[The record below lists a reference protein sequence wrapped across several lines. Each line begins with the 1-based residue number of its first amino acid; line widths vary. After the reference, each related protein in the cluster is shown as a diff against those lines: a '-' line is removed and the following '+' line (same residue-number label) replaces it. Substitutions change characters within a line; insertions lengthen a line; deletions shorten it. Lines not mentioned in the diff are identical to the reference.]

1 MTQSRYV
8 ILVALVW
15 FASAGAACTQKAAD
29 EARDATREGAATVVE
44 EVQEAGED
52 IADATADKTR
62 EIAGK
67 TADKAKEIVSD
78 IATTTGEAISDTW
91 ITAKVKAKFLDEAQ
105 LNGSSVT
112 VDTDN
117 RVVTLRGTV
126 ASVDARSR
134 AAAIASG
141 TEGVT
146 RVINY
151 LVVA

>member
-1 MTQSRYV
+1 MTRHRYIV
-8 ILVALVW
+8 LLALVW

-29 EARDATREGAATVVE
+29 EAREATREGAATAAE
-44 EVQEAGED
+44 EVREVGAG
-52 IADATADKTR
+52 IADATADKTK

-67 TADKAKEIVSD
+67 TADKAKEIASD
-78 IATTTGEAISDTW
+78 IAATTGEAISDTW

-126 ASVDARSR
+126 ASADAKSR

-146 RVINY
+146 RVVNY
-151 LVVA
+151 LVVT